1 MHVSAASSYKAFL
14 FPLLHFFIYCMFL
27 QLSLHRS
34 PTNQIYYKHIFFL
47 FSTTMLAVLNYVTVQ
62 QKQCRL
68 LCHFMRY
75 IMGFGGAAIS
85 WIMERRR
92 GIKRSWSEITTLST
106 STSICFG
113 FSLYQIYHAAVMVT
127 ISRSCNFFFFF
138 VMFSVVFEWSIV
150 RKKIWILF
158 EFSQKWCNF

>member
-1 MHVSAASSYKAFL
+1 MRV
-14 FPLLHFFIYCMFL
+14 PQCMFL
-27 QLSLHRS
+27 LPPPIKLSYSHYYIFSYIACFCNSLS
-34 PTNQIYYKHIFFL
+34 IALPQTKFITNTFFL

-127 ISRSCNFFFFF
+127 ISRSCNFFF
-138 VMFSVVFEWSIV
+138 
-150 RKKIWILF
+150 LF
-158 EFSQKWCNF
+158 CNV